1 MTGLSR
7 PERELL
13 RRLADV
19 GGKYTFR
26 PDGETAI
33 ARRAFEQGIVA
44 TLFSLQEKQLLTIDM
59 HESTGVTLPGEP
71 GHFTSIVVELTDAGR
86 KALAP

>member
-1 MTGLSR
+1 MAGLSR
-7 PERELL
+7 AERELL
-13 RRLADV
+13 RRLAEI

-33 ARRAFEQGIVA
+33 SRRAFEQGIVA
-44 TLFSLQEKQLLTIDM
+44 TLLSLQEKRLVAIDM
-59 HESTGVTLPGEP
+59 HESTRVTLPGQP

-86 KALAP
+86 NALSS